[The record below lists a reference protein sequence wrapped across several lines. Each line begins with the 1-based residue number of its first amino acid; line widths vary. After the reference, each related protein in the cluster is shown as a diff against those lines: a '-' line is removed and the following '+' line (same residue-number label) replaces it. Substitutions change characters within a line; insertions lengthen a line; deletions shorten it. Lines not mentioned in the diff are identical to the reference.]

1 MSMNEAQAPHPPW
14 YKQRWPWILISLPLT
29 SVVVGMILLYFAVT
43 TWDGLVV
50 DDYYRQGR
58 AIDQTIARSALAADL
73 GLVADMT
80 FRSDK
85 VAVLL
90 SATDKSSLPEAL
102 IVTIAHPTRAG
113 QDQILRLFGDGGE
126 YSSPVVALT
135 VGRWIIQIED
145 EQRSWR
151 LNGAVYL
158 PTETQKRILPY
169 DASL

>member
-1 MSMNEAQAPHPPW
+1 MKEAQAQHPPW
-14 YKQRWPWILISLPLT
+14 YKQRWPWILISLPLV
-29 SVVVGMILLYFAVT
+29 SVAVGMTLLYFSIT

-73 GLVADMT
+73 GLVADMS

-85 VAVLL
+85 VSVRL
-90 SATDKSSLPEAL
+90 SAKDPASLPEAL
-102 IVTIAHPTRAG
+102 ILTIAHPTRTG
-113 QDQILRLFGDGGE
+113 QDQILRLFGAGGD
-126 YSSPVVALT
+126 YSSQVATLS

-145 EQRSWR
+145 EHRSWR

-158 PTETQKRILPY
+158 PTDTEKRIVPY
-169 DASL
+169 DS